1 MSKIK
6 ITKSAEYTYQ
16 KVMWKAQIEYN
27 GKLYNIFTEE
37 DDNSA
42 EFTVYIPDPKQSWM
56 LGEEVK
62 DENLVEE
69 IYEILS
75 ENGATSPSEIIEG
88 QEYEI

>member
-1 MSKIK
+1 
-6 ITKSAEYTYQ
+6 
-16 KVMWKAQIEYN
+16 MWKAQIEYN

-42 EFTVYIPDPKQSWM
+42 EFTVYTPDPKESWM

-62 DENLVEE
+62 DEDLVEE

-88 QEYEI
+88 QEYEV